1 MSTRTVAAFDFDGTL
16 TRRDTLVPFLAR
28 IAGWPRVA
36 AAGAAAV
43 PSFVFARDERGDR
56 DAAKARVL
64 ARLLT
69 GRQHAAVLR
78 EGDEYGAYLARKKV
92 RGDARARLEWH
103 QGRQHEIVIVSA
115 SLGVYLG
122 TVGRLLGVDAVLSTE
137 LEVDAAGTCTGRMLG
152 GNCRGAEKARRLRAY
167 LQSDD
172 VEIWAYG
179 DSAGDTE
186 LLAMADHPVRVGARL
201 QTSLPAMPTA

>member
-1 MSTRTVAAFDFDGTL
+1 MR
-16 TRRDTLVPFLAR
+16 
-28 IAGWPRVA
+28 
-36 AAGAAAV
+36 
-43 PSFVFARDERGDR
+43 PSAE
-56 DAAKARVL
+56 L
-64 ARLLT
+64 
-69 GRQHAAVLR
+69 
-78 EGDEYGAYLARKKV
+78 GDEYGAYLAREKV
-92 RGDARARLEWH
+92 RDDTRARLEWH
-103 QGRQHEIVIVSA
+103 QARQHEIVIVSA
-115 SLGVYLG
+115 SLGVYLE

-186 LLAMADHPVRVGARL
+186 LLAMADHPIRVGARL